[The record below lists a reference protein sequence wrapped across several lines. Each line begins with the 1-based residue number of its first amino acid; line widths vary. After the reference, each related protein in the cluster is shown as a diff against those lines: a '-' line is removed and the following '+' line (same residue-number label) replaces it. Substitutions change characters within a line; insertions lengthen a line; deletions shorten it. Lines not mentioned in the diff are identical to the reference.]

1 MSVDNILA
9 VYRQA
14 TPDEKRDGVV
24 WYAEALASCMN
35 ISNDTSV
42 PLHIVVG
49 VCAALSPNNKWDRNV
64 QNARDLIVAF
74 INGDYIDS
82 VKVSTYHAMKR
93 KAWGILEAMPDHDGV
108 IALLNGQKIV
118 SFYRN
123 IVGDDTCTIDGHARN
138 IYYGE
143 RVGLTNDKSNV
154 GKRDMPKSSRPM
166 SRLVK
171 KCGSMGVLSKP
182 LKCKLLHG
190 LHGGAYIISNR
201 KCNKNA
207 TVYRIMADAVRRG
220 LWHYCNSNDY
230 SQCQ

>member
-14 TPDEKRDGVV
+14 TPNEKRDGVV

-35 ISNDTSV
+35 ISNDTTV

-123 IVGDDTCTIDGHARN
+123 IMGDDTCTIDGHARN

-154 GKRDMPKSSRPM
+154 GKREYAEIQSAYVKAGKKV
-166 SRLVK
+166 RLN
-171 KCGSMGVLSKP
+171 GRS
-182 LKCKLLHG
+182 LK
-190 LHGGAYIISNR
+190 AFEMQAITWVAWR
-201 KCNKNA
+201 
-207 TVYRIMADAVRRG
+207 RI
-220 LWHYCNSNDY
+220 HNIK
-230 SQCQ
+230 

>member
-1 MSVDNILA
+1 MDNILA

-14 TPDEKRDGVV
+14 TPNEKRDGVV

-74 INGDYIDS
+74 INGDYIES

-123 IVGDDTCTIDGHARN
+123 IMGDDTCTIDGHARN

-154 GKRDMPKSSRPM
+154 GKREYSEIQSAYVKAGKKV
-166 SRLVK
+166 RLN
-171 KCGSMGVLSKP
+171 GRS
-182 LKCKLLHG
+182 LK
-190 LHGGAYIISNR
+190 AFEMQAITWVAWR
-201 KCNKNA
+201 
-207 TVYRIMADAVRRG
+207 RI
-220 LWHYCNSNDY
+220 HNIK
-230 SQCQ
+230 

>member
-108 IALLNGQKIV
+108 IELLNGQKIV

-123 IVGDDTCTIDGHARN
+123 IMGDDTCTIDGHARN
-138 IYYGE
+138 IFYAKRE
-143 RVGLTNDKSNV
+143 GLTSDKSNV
-154 GKRDMPKSSRPM
+154 GKREYAEIQAAYVKAGKKV
-166 SRLVK
+166 RLN
-171 KCGSMGVLSKP
+171 GRP
-182 LKCKLLHG
+182 LK
-190 LHGGAYIISNR
+190 AFEMQAITWV
-201 KCNKNA
+201 A
-207 TVYRIMADAVRRG
+207 WRRM
-220 LWHYCNSNDY
+220 HNIK
-230 SQCQ
+230 

>member
-93 KAWGILEAMPDHDGV
+93 KAWGILEAMPEHDGV
-108 IALLNGQKIV
+108 IELLNGQKIV

-123 IVGDDTCTIDGHARN
+123 IMGDDTCTIDGHARN
-138 IYYGE
+138 IFYAKRE
-143 RVGLTNDKSNV
+143 GLTSDKSNV
-154 GKRDMPKSSRPM
+154 GKREYAEIQAAYVKAGKKV
-166 SRLVK
+166 RLN
-171 KCGSMGVLSKP
+171 GRP
-182 LKCKLLHG
+182 LK
-190 LHGGAYIISNR
+190 AFEMQAITWV
-201 KCNKNA
+201 A
-207 TVYRIMADAVRRG
+207 WRRM
-220 LWHYCNSNDY
+220 HNIK
-230 SQCQ
+230 

>member
-154 GKRDMPKSSRPM
+154 GKREYAEIQSAYVKAGKKV
-166 SRLVK
+166 RLN
-171 KCGSMGVLSKP
+171 GRS
-182 LKCKLLHG
+182 LK
-190 LHGGAYIISNR
+190 AFEMQAITWVAWR
-201 KCNKNA
+201 
-207 TVYRIMADAVRRG
+207 RI
-220 LWHYCNSNDY
+220 HNIK
-230 SQCQ
+230 